1 MTTLTLAAAVAVAT
15 NLPTVVVEASR
26 LGRQPLEMAQHVE
39 VMTSAAIAD
48 TDAKSLPELAAHV
61 PGLTVYHLGAGNPA
75 MAQMQMR
82 GYGEN
87 GFGRVLVCVD
97 GEYLNNFD
105 LYAPNYAR
113 VPLGGVRKME
123 VLYGPQT
130 VLHGDGAS
138 AGMINVVTDPG
149 DYTEKT
155 YGEVHGGSWGTVG
168 VAAGTRGGFDEE
180 GVGYFADMGYDRS
193 DGYRDNSG
201 FDIWNAQG
209 GLRKDFAN
217 GSFLRLSVFFND
229 SAYDLPGPLGGDVWR
244 DDPTRSVYGDWARLT
259 SYGLNFSGRGV
270 HRAPFVQRHVE
281 PGVGAVVDDARTDG
295 GHDVADHA
303 VELGDDSVPPHLRLL
318 HHFFGRIVL
327 ARPARHA
334 IERRI
339 AVAQNGDGL
348 AGRVLAAL
356 ERRRRAALDLPA
368 HGEDPA
374 RRLDASA
381 RRPIGGSRPPAAA
394 AAMGRRDDAAV
405 ALAVARSV

>member
-1 MTTLTLAAAVAVAT
+1 MTTMLLAAATAVAT

-26 LGRQPLEMAQHVE
+26 IGRQPLEMAQHVE
-39 VMTSAAIAD
+39 VMTSERIAD
-48 TDAKSLPELAAHV
+48 TGAKSLPELASHV

-123 VLYGPQT
+123 FLYGPQT
-130 VLHGDGAS
+130 VLYGDGAS
-138 AGMINVVTDPG
+138 AGMINIVTDPG
-149 DYTEKT
+149 DYERRS
-155 YGEVHGGSWGTVG
+155 YGEIHGGSWGTFG

-209 GLRKDFAN
+209 GVRKDFAN
-217 GSFLRLSVFFND
+217 GSFLRLSAFFND
-229 SAYDLPGPLGGDVWR
+229 SAYDLPGPLAWR
-244 DDPTRSVYGDWARLT
+244 DYRSDPLKSVYGDWARLT

-270 HRAPFVQRHVE
+270 IDDENELSFVATFSQRRSHYTNDDRFETYTYLRDYESDIWCYRFAPQYE
-281 PGVGAVVDDARTDG
+281 CTTD
-295 GHDVADHA
+295 
-303 VELGDDSVPPHLRLL
+303 LGDFRNDFLLGGEIKYDLL
-318 HHFFGRIVL
+318 HGN
-327 ARPARHA
+327 ARDSYPEWGVDTR
-334 IERRI
+334 ERYVTDRWT
-339 AVAQNGDGL
+339 
-348 AGRVLAAL
+348 AGAFA
-356 ERRRRAALDLPA
+356 
-368 HGEDPA
+368 
-374 RRLDASA
+374 
-381 RRPIGGSRPPAAA
+381 
-394 AAMGRRDDAAV
+394 
-405 ALAVARSV
+405 